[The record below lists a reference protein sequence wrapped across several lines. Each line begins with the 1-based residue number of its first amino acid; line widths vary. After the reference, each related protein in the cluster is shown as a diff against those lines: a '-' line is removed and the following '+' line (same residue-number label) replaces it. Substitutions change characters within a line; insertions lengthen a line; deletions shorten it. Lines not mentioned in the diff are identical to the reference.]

1 MNVYITNTSKKMIGN
16 ISMRITELQEIIDEL
31 QSILNLELNTD
42 KREFIYNYINIL
54 LEKLKYYQAMI
65 NCLSIKKIEK
75 EFKKTKGDRI

>member
-54 LEKLKYYQAMI
+54 LEKLWIYK
-65 NCLSIKKIEK
+65 LKRG
-75 EFKKTKGDRI
+75 FKML

>member
-1 MNVYITNTSKKMIGN
+1 MNVYITSTSKKMIGN

-54 LEKLKYYQAMI
+54 
-65 NCLSIKKIEK
+65 
-75 EFKKTKGDRI
+75 

>member
-65 NCLSIKKIEK
+65 NCLSIKKIAK
-75 EFKKTKGDRI
+75 EFKKTKGE